1 MTTGTALFLAFIV
14 LQRLGELVI
23 ARRNTARLLARGAR
37 EVGAGHYPV
46 MVALHTA
53 WVLALIVFGWNQP
66 LHMGWLGV
74 YAVLQVFRVWI
85 LGTLGS
91 RWTTRIIV
99 IDEPLVARGPFRFIP
114 HPNYTLVVAEIIVA
128 PMVLGL
134 VWVAVVFTVL
144 NAAMLWHRI
153 GVEDG
158 ALRGKGRFADGR
170 ART

>member
-1 MTTGTALFLAFIV
+1 MTMGTALFLAFLV
-14 LQRLGELVI
+14 VQRLSELLI

-53 WVLALIVFGWNQP
+53 WVLALILFGWSQP
-66 LHMGWLGV
+66 LHMGWLAV

-128 PMVLGL
+128 PLVLGL
-134 VWVAVVFTVL
+134 TWVAVVFTLL
-144 NAAMLWHRI
+144 NAAMLYHRI

-158 ALRGKGRFADGR
+158 ALRGKGRHATDA
-170 ART
+170 ARV